1 MHEVLLHCVMCI
13 AFNCQFLHLCR
24 FFEWNSKKQ
33 PFFAYFKENGPTEEM
48 LELATLEK
56 VVCACVC

>member
-1 MHEVLLHCVMCI
+1 MSILILLSILTVV
-13 AFNCQFLHLCR
+13 R

-33 PFFAYFKENGPTEEM
+33 PFFAYFKENGPTAEM

-56 VVCACVC
+56 SVRVYVCVEILFKSY